1 MDQLMAMRAFTR
13 VVESGSFTR
22 AADSLN
28 MPIAT
33 LSKLVKSLEAHL
45 ETRLLHR
52 TTRRVVTTAEGM
64 EYYEKALRVLID
76 IEDIDTA
83 FRASCCTPKGHLR
96 IDVGGSTARDVLIP
110 LLPDFFQRYPDLR
123 INLGVAD
130 RPVDLISGNVDC
142 VIRGGPLDDS
152 SLIARHIGDARMIA
166 CATPGYLKTH
176 GIPAYPQELR
186 NGHKLISYLSPVTGR
201 AFPFRF
207 LDRGEPLEISVPHHL
222 GVNESNAHLA
232 AALAG
237 LGIIQTFGY
246 AARTHLETGALV
258 EVLSDWRPKAYPFHV
273 VYPQSRHLTSPESV
287 YCVACRGLPCGGE
300 RLAGHLPGQI
310 SVQFVIQRD
319 FGFQQLR
326 HRTTRLRFLNNAVKL
341 LRIDTRDRH
350 LALQRHFADGKT
362 TVGFI
367 QRDIRRGIDGI
378 GGITRFAQH

>member
-152 SLIARHIGDARMIA
+152 SLIARHIGDAGMIA
-166 CATPGYLKTH
+166 CAAPGYLKAH

-246 AARTHLETGALV
+246 AARAHLETGALV
-258 EVLSDWRPKAYPFHV
+258 EILSDWRPKAYPFHV
-273 VYPQSRHLTSPESV
+273 VYPQSRHLT
-287 YCVACRGLPCGGE
+287 
-300 RLAGHLPGQI
+300 H
-310 SVQFVIQRD
+310 
-319 FGFQQLR
+319 
-326 HRTTRLRFLNNAVKL
+326 RLRVFIAWLAEVFPAAVKS
-341 LRIDTRDRH
+341 
-350 LALQRHFADGKT
+350 
-362 TVGFI
+362 
-367 QRDIRRGIDGI
+367 
-378 GGITRFAQH
+378 